1 MSIYDKKYQYV
12 LFLTA
17 NEIKFYEFKEQIEKQ
32 IPFIKLKDNIQ
43 DVDSSTLI
51 YYEKEGKEFAL
62 VNDYQ
67 LGDITLYS
75 DIDLNEYIKPYK
87 LIILEDKNE

>member
-43 DVDSSTLI
+43 YVDSSTLI